1 MIPILIY
8 LREGIENR
16 RNYVGIVEMIA
27 WSSAFLIPDPGY
39 RAARAEVSR
48 SDRPPG
54 ISAISPNRSRQR
66 NTTLGLPR
74 AHRVH
79 RRHHLRRI
87 HNFAQSLPNRLL
99 ALSLSSSL
107 PFPVLLSRPLFS
119 RIRCV
124 TKLSQCPEASISM
137 PNVAT
142 WLNVIRN
149 SSTSLSDSPY
159 IAAGNFGPGCRSIL
173 AGKETTK
180 LLSRYLGRT
189 AGSRWKKLRNGVML
203 VFEG

>member
-1 MIPILIY
+1 MIPILIVSSRRD
-8 LREGIENR
+8 RELSKLHRYR
-16 RNYVGIVEMIA
+16 RNDRVVVSVFPE
-27 WSSAFLIPDPGY
+27 SKY

-54 ISAISPNRSRQR
+54 ISAISPNRRSRQR
-66 NTTLGLPR
+66 NTTLSLLPR

-87 HNFAQSLPNRLL
+87 HNFARSLPNRLL

-107 PFPVLLSRPLFS
+107 PFPIFLSRPLFS

-124 TKLSQCPEASISM
+124 TKLYQCPEASISM

-149 SSTSLSDSPY
+149 SSTSLSKPFLY
-159 IAAGNFGPGCRSIL
+159 R
-173 AGKETTK
+173 
-180 LLSRYLGRT
+180 RR
-189 AGSRWKKLRNGVML
+189 
-203 VFEG
+203 

>member
-1 MIPILIY
+1 M
-8 LREGIENR
+8 
-16 RNYVGIVEMIA
+16 VA
-27 WSSAFLIPDPGY
+27 WPSAFLIPDSEY
-39 RAARAEVSR
+39 RAACARARASRLVLR

-54 ISAISPNRSRQR
+54 ISAISPNRRTRQR
-66 NTTLGLPR
+66 NTTLGLLPR

-87 HNFAQSLPNRLL
+87 HNFARSLPNRLL
-99 ALSLSSSL
+99 ALALSSSL
-107 PFPVLLSRPLFS
+107 PVAVFLSRPLFS

-149 SSTSLSDSPY
+149 SSTSLSSTLPSH
-159 IAAGNFGPGCRSIL
+159 R
-173 AGKETTK
+173 
-180 LLSRYLGRT
+180 RR
-189 AGSRWKKLRNGVML
+189 
-203 VFEG
+203 